1 MSWRP
6 AVPSFWSETRA
17 GASGRSG
24 ATTLELE
31 PLSDDETARLVAEL
45 LEAPKL
51 PLELRSALLSGAG
64 GNPLYAEEYVRML
77 VDRGLL
83 RTDGAALELAGPA
96 LPLPESV
103 QAIVAAR
110 LDALPADEK
119 TLVQAASVVGKAFWL
134 GALSTIEEQPRWS
147 VEHRLHELERK
158 QLVRRERD
166 SIVLTEPQFSFSHA
180 VVREVAYEQ
189 TPRQLRGARHTR
201 AARWLEALSP
211 ERSEDRAEM
220 LAHHYLSALNYMP
233 DTEREGELVD
243 SARVALRE
251 AGDRSLSLNSFAK
264 AAEFYGEALTLWPP
278 SAPGRDDL
286 TLELGRARLHSES
299 GGGALLEEARDAFL
313 AHGRPEKAAEAMV
326 LIGELQWMEGD
337 PTAFRTLEEAAAL
350 LQGAPASPAKA
361 HVLSSLAR
369 FRTIGDENEKAIEV
383 GLQALAMADELSIT
397 EVRAHALDSIGR
409 ARVRI
414 GDPRG
419 FENLEESI
427 SIAVDSN
434 SLESVRGYANLGN
447 ALVEAGDL
455 ARAFDLYEEGRTA
468 AQLFGDVD
476 RIRWF
481 EAERIYECYWRGRWD
496 EAVALANEVVAEVD
510 AGFPTAFE
518 QDARLVR
525 GRIHLAR
532 DSLDAALADSS
543 RALELGRRAG
553 YPEMLVPAL
562 ALHVRMLE
570 AAGDQEEAESHLEEL
585 LSIWPERCPAS
596 YWLADLG
603 FALDGLGRRDRLLD
617 GAASAQT
624 PSKWLDAARAGAE
637 GDYGRAADIYAVVGS
652 LPDQLLSRL
661 GAVRKAAG
669 LGLRA
674 EAESGLA
681 QLLPALERIGASRYA
696 GEGELLR
703 VALADSPS

>member
-1 MSWRP
+1 
-6 AVPSFWSETRA
+6 
-17 GASGRSG
+17 
-24 ATTLELE
+24 
-31 PLSDDETARLVAEL
+31 
-45 LEAPKL
+45 
-51 PLELRSALLSGAG
+51 
-64 GNPLYAEEYVRML
+64 
-77 VDRGLL
+77 
-83 RTDGAALELAGPA
+83 
-96 LPLPESV
+96 
-103 QAIVAAR
+103 
-110 LDALPADEK
+110 
-119 TLVQAASVVGKAFWL
+119 
-134 GALSTIEEQPRWS
+134 
-147 VEHRLHELERK
+147 
-158 QLVRRERD
+158 
-166 SIVLTEPQFSFSHA
+166 
-180 VVREVAYEQ
+180 
-189 TPRQLRGARHTR
+189 
-201 AARWLEALSP
+201 
-211 ERSEDRAEM
+211 M
-220 LAHHYLSALNYMP
+220 LAHHYLSALRYMP
-233 DTEREGELVD
+233 EHRARGDELVD

-251 AGDRSLSLNSFAK
+251 AGDRSLSLNAFAK

-286 TLELGRARLHSES
+286 ILELGRARLHSES

-455 ARAFDLYEEGRTA
+455 AACLRPL
-468 AQLFGDVD
+468 
-476 RIRWF
+476 
-481 EAERIYECYWRGRWD
+481 RGRPNGCP
-496 EAVALANEVVAEVD
+496 ALRRRRPD
-510 AGFPTAFE
+510 P
-518 QDARLVR
+518 LVR
-525 GRIHLAR
+525 GRARLRVLLARSLGRGRGSCERGRRRGRRRLPNRVRAGRPPRPRKDPSRPRRPRRGARGLLARARAGAARRLPRDARSRPGAACPHARGSRRPRGSGEPSGGAPLHLAGAVPC
-532 DSLDAALADSS
+532 LLLARGS
-543 RALELGRRAG
+543 RLRAG
-553 YPEMLVPAL
+553 RPRTPA
-562 ALHVRMLE
+562 AP
-570 AAGDQEEAESHLEEL
+570 AG
-585 LSIWPERCPAS
+585 WPPRAP
-596 YWLADLG
+596 
-603 FALDGLGRRDRLLD
+603 RR
-617 GAASAQT
+617 

-652 LPDQLLSRL
+652 LPDELLSRL